1 MIAPSSPRRF
11 ASHAHGRAALMAA
24 VVLAGAGCGG
34 GSTTPTPVTTSTPST
49 SPTTI
54 ASTTTTSAPATTTTT
69 TPATTTTSIPALTGS
84 FRVEGTP
91 CVAGASGSVSCRF
104 IASASGGTP
113 PYTFNWRFFNPSNN
127 NSSTPSGQQVDP
139 VLGCDIATGVATFQ
153 VSITLTIM
161 DASRASTT
169 VTGSQ
174 QIARAAGACGT

>member
-54 ASTTTTSAPATTTTT
+54 ASTTTTSAPATTTT
-69 TPATTTTSIPALTGS
+69 SIPALTGS
-84 FRVEGTP
+84 FRVEQTP
-91 CVAGASGSVSCRF
+91 CVAGASGSVSCKF

-139 VLGCDIATGVATFQ
+139 VLGCDIATGVPTFQ